1 MLKGNEGRLLRG
13 RSIGQRRTL
22 LGNYLIVTDTEKT
35 EKNYLHGLRSS
46 LPENIREHIRIKVID
61 GIPTSKLVEK
71 AENERAKAAQYCEL
85 WIVFDRDRVPNF
97 DAIIA
102 QAAAKGIR
110 VGWSN
115 PCIEIWFLA
124 YFGSMPTV
132 ADSTQCV
139 ARFREKL
146 KQKAGVEYSKAA
158 ANIYDLLKSRGDETV
173 AFATAEARLKI
184 QSGKKKPSQM
194 DSATTLHHLVQEI
207 QAAAH

>member
-1 MLKGNEGRLLRG
+1 MLKGNKGRLP
-13 RSIGQRRTL
+13 RSRSLGQRRIL
-22 LGNYLIVTDTEKT
+22 LGNYLIVTDTEGT
-35 EKNYLHGLRSS
+35 ERNYLLGLRNS

-102 QAAAKGIR
+102 QATAKGIR

-158 ANIYDLLKSRGDETV
+158 PNIYDLLKSQGDETV
-173 AFATAEARLKI
+173 AFTTAEARLKV
-184 QSGKKKPSQM
+184 QSEKKPSKM

-207 QAAAH
+207 QEAAH